1 MAKKYLTADI
11 LNELMPLVK
20 AEMYN
25 EGCSIHSIFKVNTIT
40 VSNDVKR
47 YFGVDVPLSEDEL
60 KTIKNE

>member
-1 MAKKYLTADI
+1 MDKKYLTADI

-20 AEMYN
+20 TEMYN

-47 YFGVDVPLSEDEL
+47 YFGVDVPLSENEL
-60 KTIKNE
+60 KEIKNE